1 GGDAGSAIAG
11 VAGIAGGAATLDFG
25 GATSTANIA
34 LNDGTDGSAGTDS
47 GANAGGAAGAGGVAT
62 AAFTA
67 AHTLTGNITAAADNE
82 GVVTTAG
89 GALTVTG
96 SIGSSTADLDQVTI
110 GDAGGLDITGNLYA
124 KDVVLNIAGAQLN
137 FSGTALQTV
146 SAAISAGAGGTEDIT
161 FGANAIVTFNSAIGT
176 NSAAAD
182 NELVDITTSA
192 GSTVIFKSTVKSATL
207 TLNATGTSTYE
218 DAVTLTGALTAAT
231 GTTITLG
238 NGIIAGETVFSHVNG
253 AAFAA
258 GAITVNMPQTFNT
271 GTITLTTETGNA
283 GAAAADIANITFNAN
298 TLATYTA
305 AADAGDDDII
315 VTAAAKSS
323 ATIASALGISTDEA
337 TALASAS
344 QAIATGDATAAAAF
358 NTVLIAGGAAAT
370 SMAEQIAVQA
380 DTLTAGPSAA
390 VGSGAQV
397 VGVASGRLA
406 SLRSDSGKQYASI
419 EELGFSTGEGSAYSK
434 AFWLK
439 PFGNLARQDTHD
451 GVAGFDA
458 DTYGLSGG
466 FDAEVSDGVRLGGAL
481 AWSNTDVDGA
491 GTGNSQLSIDSYQV
505 TLYGDYT
512 TYSHYIVGSVGY
524 ARSDTDSSRSVAF
537 GGVNR
542 IASASYNSNQY
553 MVNIGGGMPMQ
564 ISDGGTFF
572 TPTAGLAWTRVSSDS
587 YTETGA
593 GNLNLIMN
601 PDDVDVILASVGGQ
615 IHTQIKSENG
625 IWTPTARAGVSY
637 DIAGD
642 EATATATYTGGG
654 AAFKVT
660 GAEVAQL
667 GANVGV
673 GATYYQAGWSVGLA
687 YDADFKDDY
696 VGHSAIV
703 QLGVSF

>member
-1 GGDAGSAIAG
+1 
-11 VAGIAGGAATLDFG
+11 
-25 GATSTANIA
+25 
-34 LNDGTDGSAGTDS
+34 
-47 GANAGGAAGAGGVAT
+47 
-62 AAFTA
+62 
-67 AHTLTGNITAAADNE
+67 
-82 GVVTTAG
+82 
-89 GALTVTG
+89 
-96 SIGSSTADLDQVTI
+96 
-110 GDAGGLDITGNLYA
+110 
-124 KDVVLNIAGAQLN
+124 
-137 FSGTALQTV
+137 
-146 SAAISAGAGGTEDIT
+146 
-161 FGANAIVTFNSAIGT
+161 
-176 NSAAAD
+176 
-182 NELVDITTSA
+182 
-192 GSTVIFKSTVKSATL
+192 
-207 TLNATGTSTYE
+207 
-218 DAVTLTGALTAAT
+218 
-231 GTTITLG
+231 
-238 NGIIAGETVFSHVNG
+238 
-253 AAFAA
+253 
-258 GAITVNMPQTFNT
+258 
-271 GTITLTTETGNA
+271 
-283 GAAAADIANITFNAN
+283 
-298 TLATYTA
+298 
-305 AADAGDDDII
+305 
-315 VTAAAKSS
+315 
-323 ATIASALGISTDEA
+323 
-337 TALASAS
+337 
-344 QAIATGDATAAAAF
+344 
-358 NTVLIAGGAAAT
+358 
-370 SMAEQIAVQA
+370 
-380 DTLTAGPSAA
+380 
-390 VGSGAQV
+390 
-397 VGVASGRLA
+397 
-406 SLRSDSGKQYASI
+406 
-419 EELGFSTGEGSAYSK
+419 SAYSK

-451 GVAGFDA
+451 GVAGYDA

-524 ARSDTDSSRSVAF
+524 ARNKTDTTRTITATGDTPT
-537 GGVNR
+537 G
-542 IASASYNSNQY
+542 SYDSNQY

-654 AAFKVT
+654 ASFNVT

-703 QLGVSF
+703 QLEVSF

>member
-1 GGDAGSAIAG
+1 MASANTALVGDTARQTLFSAALI
-11 VAGIAGGAATLDFG
+11 TG
-25 GATSTANIA
+25 GAT
-34 LNDGTDGSAGTDS
+34 
-47 GANAGGAAGAGGVAT
+47 
-62 AAFTA
+62 
-67 AHTLTGNITAAADNE
+67 
-82 GVVTTAG
+82 
-89 GALTVTG
+89 
-96 SIGSSTADLDQVTI
+96 
-110 GDAGGLDITGNLYA
+110 A
-124 KDVVLNIAGAQLN
+124 KKL
-137 FSGTALQTV
+137 
-146 SAAISAGAGGTEDIT
+146 
-161 FGANAIVTFNSAIGT
+161 
-176 NSAAAD
+176 
-182 NELVDITTSA
+182 
-192 GSTVIFKSTVKSATL
+192 
-207 TLNATGTSTYE
+207 
-218 DAVTLTGALTAAT
+218 
-231 GTTITLG
+231 
-238 NGIIAGETVFSHVNG
+238 
-253 AAFAA
+253 
-258 GAITVNMPQTFNT
+258 
-271 GTITLTTETGNA
+271 
-283 GAAAADIANITFNAN
+283 
-298 TLATYTA
+298 
-305 AADAGDDDII
+305 
-315 VTAAAKSS
+315 
-323 ATIASALGISTDEA
+323 
-337 TALASAS
+337 
-344 QAIATGDATAAAAF
+344 
-358 NTVLIAGGAAAT
+358 
-370 SMAEQIAVQA
+370 AEQISVQA
-380 DTLTAGPSAA
+380 DTLGAGSAA
-390 VGSGAQV
+390 MAGVGAQV

-524 ARSDTDSSRSVAF
+524 GRSDTDTTRTITAT
-537 GGVNR
+537 GDTPTG
-542 IASASYNSNQY
+542 SYDSNQY

-654 AAFKVT
+654 AAFKTT

-703 QLGVSF
+703 QLEVSF